1 MPKDSEITAKNV
13 FAREACNRNFSPREK
28 SCHAKVSGK
37 TLNDTVE
44 EVKEKIYIY
53 KLVYQLQHRQ

>member
-1 MPKDSEITAKNV
+1 MPKDLEITAKNV

-28 SCHAKVSGK
+28 SRHAKVPGK

-44 EVKEKIYIY
+44 EVKEKIYI
-53 KLVYQLQHRQ
+53 